1 MKPITLFSPC
11 TLAAT
16 LLLAVVQA
24 GAQPG
29 ATTGTPAA
37 PARNVMLFISD
48 GASWG
53 TWHMASYY
61 EHGALGH
68 QPYDAFSVKLG
79 MTTTPLTTSTVPTGN
94 PAPTVS
100 YDPVRA
106 WDSTPLAGQLGGRL
120 HYFAG
125 YEYLR
130 RDATDSAAAATA
142 LASGT
147 KTYNNAINHD
157 NLGQALTYATQR
169 AKAQGKATGVLTSV
183 PFSHATPAAFG
194 AQSAS
199 RNSYGAISEQ
209 MLMNPALDL
218 IMGAGHPLFDADG
231 RPRSSPDHR
240 YVSASAWATMQGPA
254 SPRTLVQTRADFEA
268 LALGKL
274 QPRLPLLGLV
284 QVHDTLQANRNA
296 AVVGDDARQPSGT
309 ATITSVPSLATM
321 TRGALQVLGRQPQGF
336 FMMVE
341 GGAVDWMAHANNTR
355 RVIEEQMD
363 FNHAVQA
370 AVEWVNTHSH
380 WGESLIIVLTDHG
393 NGMPMGPDSDR
404 VPFEPIRNHG
414 KGVLPGVR
422 WHHGNHSNE
431 NTLLWAHGA
440 GAQLLLQ
447 SALTTDPA
455 LVSRLGHNRD
465 GRTLTN
471 ADVARVLAP
480 AH

>member
-1 MKPITLFSPC
+1 MAALIRAAMAAALVF
-11 TLAAT
+11 AAT
-16 LLLAVVQA
+16 LA
-24 GAQPG
+24 GAQG
-29 ATTGTPAA
+29 AAPPDTPAA
-37 PARNVMLFISD
+37 PAKHVMLFISD

-79 MTTTPLTTSTVPTGN
+79 MTTVPLNTSSVPTGN
-94 PAPTVS
+94 TTRTVS
-100 YDPVRA
+100 YDPARA
-106 WDSTPLAGQLGGRL
+106 WDTTPLAGQLGGRP
-120 HYFAG
+120 HHFAG

-147 KTYNNAINHD
+147 KTYNGAINHD
-157 NLGQALTYATQR
+157 NLGRALTYATQR
-169 AKAQGKATGVLTSV
+169 AKARGQATGVLTSV

-209 MLMNPALDL
+209 MLANPALDL

-240 YVSASAWATMQGPA
+240 YVSAAAWAALQGPA

-268 LALGKL
+268 LALGQL

-284 QVHDTLQANRNA
+284 QVHDTLQANRNV
-296 AVVGDDARQPSGT
+296 AVVGANPGLPSGA
-309 ATITSVPSLATM
+309 ATIPGVPTLATM
-321 TRGALQVLGRQPQGF
+321 TRGALQLLGHQPKGF

-341 GGAVDWMAHANNTR
+341 GGAVDWMAHANNTA

-370 AVEWVNTHSH
+370 AVDWVHTHSH

-393 NGMPMGPDSDR
+393 NGMPMGPGSDR

-414 KGVLPGVR
+414 QGVLPGVR
-422 WHHGNHSNE
+422 WHHGSHSNE
-431 NTLLWAHGA
+431 NTLLWAHGQ
-440 GAQLLLQ
+440 GAQQLLQ
-447 SALTTDPA
+447 AAQTVDPA

-471 ADVARVLAP
+471 ADVARVLVPAP
-480 AH
+480 